1 MWFTHQRTVCLSN
14 TEVRP
19 IKQYDIWKQTRRDR
33 NLVREY
39 SCATL
44 AASSG
49 SERSLCKIL
58 KVISSSIPQ
67 NHVHPLQTQDKNMYV
82 FIFLAPP
89 RCFTPDTL
97 SVFSCNSKKKK
108 LKINHTKHL
117 TWKVC
122 KLKKK
127 KMLCGCRINY
137 YFYGFNVYTYFNLV
151 HFIVL
156 YSFNYSINIFLNH
169 ILHSIFYFNHQF

>member
-19 IKQYDIWKQTRRDR
+19 IKQYDIWKRTRRDR
-33 NLVREY
+33 NLMREY

-97 SVFSCNSKKKK
+97 SVFSCNSKKKIK
-108 LKINHTKHL
+108 NQPYKTFNMESLQT
-117 TWKVC
+117 
-122 KLKKK
+122 KKK
-127 KMLCGCRINY
+127 KNALWM
-137 YFYGFNVYTYFNLV
+137 
-151 HFIVL
+151 
-156 YSFNYSINIFLNH
+156 SD
-169 ILHSIFYFNHQF
+169 

>member
-49 SERSLCKIL
+49 SERSLCTIL

-108 LKINHTKHL
+108 IKNQPYKTFNMESLQT
-117 TWKVC
+117 
-122 KLKKK
+122 KKK
-127 KMLCGCRINY
+127 KNALWM
-137 YFYGFNVYTYFNLV
+137 
-151 HFIVL
+151 
-156 YSFNYSINIFLNH
+156 SD
-169 ILHSIFYFNHQF
+169 